1 MKSEV
6 IKDSEFDLDQVKGK
20 VKLTKKVTLTPFE
33 TIQVS
38 AKSSVRGH
46 YKRVLVIMEKLNTN
60 ANSAIEPVNIYSIL
74 YPGSDRVQ
82 IALRNLLA

>member
-6 IKDSEFDLDQVKGK
+6 IKDLEFDLDQVKGK

-46 YKRVLVIMEKLNTN
+46 HKRVLVIMEKLNTN
-60 ANSAIEPVNIYSIL
+60 ADSATEPVKLFHIISWF
-74 YPGSDRVQ
+74 R
-82 IALRNLLA
+82 